1 MWHSGSGKSVSIEDI
16 FSQIEPHCEK
26 NGVIFIGCDS
36 QITRN
41 LCTFSTVICFHGAD
55 AQPGGFYYFTREK
68 TQRNSYPTMVLRLL
82 KEVELSIQMGYK
94 ILESF
99 PSADIEIHIDANSKK
114 EEPTGKFADMLM
126 GYAKGAG
133 FRCKIKP
140 DAWASNSIADKHSK

>member
-1 MWHSGSGKSVSIEDI
+1 MWHSGSGKSVTIEEI
-16 FSQIEPHCEK
+16 FSKIDSHCRK

-41 LCTFSTVICFHGAD
+41 LCTFSTVICFYGAD
-55 AQPGGFYYFTREK
+55 SQAGGYYYFTREK
-68 TQRNSYPTMVLRLL
+68 NQRNSYPTMVIRLL
-82 KEVELSIQMGYK
+82 KEVELSIQMGFK

-99 PSADIEIHIDANSKK
+99 PDADIEIHIDANSKK